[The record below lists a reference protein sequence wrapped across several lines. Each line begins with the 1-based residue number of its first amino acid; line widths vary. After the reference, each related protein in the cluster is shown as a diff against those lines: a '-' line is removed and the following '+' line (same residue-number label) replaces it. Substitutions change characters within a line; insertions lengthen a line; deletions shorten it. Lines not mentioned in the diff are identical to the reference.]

1 MIDIKNLTIQ
11 KVHDD
16 LSRGVYTVRD
26 LVDAYIEK
34 IKKDDPEVH
43 AYLEVFNDI
52 YEQARHAQTL
62 FATKKAT
69 LLTGI
74 PIAVKDNILIQGK
87 HVSAA
92 SKILEGYKAVYDA
105 TVIKYLKEQGAVLL
119 GRTNMDEFAMG
130 SSTQTSAYGITRNPH
145 DKNRVPG
152 GSSGGSAAAVAGD
165 MALVALGTETC
176 GSVRQPASFCGL
188 VGLKPTYGALSRY
201 GIIAMGNSLDQV
213 SPFSKTVAES
223 EIIFRALS
231 RFDPNDA
238 TSVPE
243 ENRIG
248 TKHSVKKIGVP
259 RSFLTGGG
267 LDSATLENFEKSL
280 AKLASAGYEIVD
292 IDIPL
297 LKYSLAAYYVIMP
310 AEVSTNL
317 SRFDGIRYGYHAE
330 GKNLMDVYTKSR
342 GEGFGKEA
350 RRRILLGTYG
360 IRQGAAVEYLVNLK
374 PVLEMTSLVSGI
386 KDIHLGD
393 CVGYGCTFIADRDMT
408 IATIPVGYFEGV
420 DRRLSNKGSI
430 LINEKIASV
439 VGRVNMNIIT
449 VDISGIN
456 VKRDDKVVV
465 ISRNPE
471 DRNSIANMA
480 RTSEASPYEIAVHI
494 PAHLKRVLIG

>member
-350 RRRILLGTYG
+350 RRRILLGTYVLSHG
-360 IRQGAAVEYLVNLK
+360 YYDAYYNKALQVREAIAASLK
-374 PVLEMTSLVSGI
+374 EAFEDVDL
-386 KDIHLGD
+386 
-393 CVGYGCTFIADRDMT
+393 
-408 IATIPVGYFEGV
+408 IATPTTPTPAFKLGEKMDDPVAMYLCDIFSAPANLAGIPSLALPSGTTDTGLPLSIQFMAPHFCEDALFEVGKKFETI
-420 DRRLSNKGSI
+420 R
-430 LINEKIASV
+430 
-439 VGRVNMNIIT
+439 
-449 VDISGIN
+449 
-456 VKRDDKVVV
+456 
-465 ISRNPE
+465 
-471 DRNSIANMA
+471 
-480 RTSEASPYEIAVHI
+480 
-494 PAHLKRVLIG
+494 